1 MPKIVE
7 HDVLQKLLNYLTD
20 KGYPQDCLLMNY
32 KLGKYRA
39 DLVIT
44 NPETHEPLQI
54 FVYHSAKKNMT
65 TAKQQLKDFINEAAK
80 KNPDV
85 IGYLL
90 FANDE
95 EPFFE
100 VVDPETDKPIR
111 ASAFDY
117 GNLVQKGRS
126 ASENMLSANK
136 SKAVGNLRRSS
147 NLLIAAA
154 IIVLL
159 LDIFGIVEL
168 TGYRL
173 YVILLI
179 AALIMLPYFE
189 SIKFANFE
197 IKQREKKK

>member
-1 MPKIVE
+1 M
-7 HDVLQKLLNYLTD
+7 
-20 KGYPQDCLLMNY
+20 
-32 KLGKYRA
+32 
-39 DLVIT
+39 
-44 NPETHEPLQI
+44 
-54 FVYHSAKKNMT
+54 
-65 TAKQQLKDFINEAAK
+65 
-80 KNPDV
+80 
-85 IGYLL
+85 
-90 FANDE
+90 
-95 EPFFE
+95 
-100 VVDPETDKPIR
+100 VDPETDKPIR